1 MFMNVDLPEPEA
13 PMTATNSP
21 RRIDTLMPRSAST
34 SMSPMRYTLRRS
46 RIRMTSAAAL
56 RGSSQEKSRAGSEAK
71 RTPRCVRARLRR
83 ARHRHDD
90 LLAFFDLAG
99 GDLRRGSVGDPE
111 TDPDRRRFA
120 VAQHVERAFARAPAA
135 LPLTA
140 ARSPVTAPIAAP
152 VRSEERR
159 VGKECRSR
167 WSA

>member
-56 RGSSQEKSRAGSEAK
+56 RGSSREKSRAGSEAK

-99 GDLRRGSVGDPE
+99 GDFRRGSVGDPE
-111 TDPDRRRFA
+111 ADPDRRRFA
-120 VAQHVERAFARAPAA
+120 VAQHVERPFAAAPAA
-135 LPLTA
+135 LPLAA
-140 ARSPVTAPIAAP
+140 ARSPVTAPVAGASAASG
-152 VRSEERR
+152 RIFLLGGR
-159 VGKECRSR
+159 
-167 WSA
+167 